1 MNLQERARLATACL
15 PDAPYRVMLTTLLHE
30 MLDRIEDDE
39 ALMLQALATL
49 RWNCFGE
56 CRTEGYEG
64 TTLAANTAGVLRK
77 RLEKT

>member
-1 MNLQERARLATACL
+1 MTRDCKHGRQIGKCADCEVEMLQERI
-15 PDAPYRVMLTTLLHE
+15 DA
-30 MLDRIEDDE
+30 DE

-64 TTLAANTAGVLRK
+64 TTLAADTAEALRK